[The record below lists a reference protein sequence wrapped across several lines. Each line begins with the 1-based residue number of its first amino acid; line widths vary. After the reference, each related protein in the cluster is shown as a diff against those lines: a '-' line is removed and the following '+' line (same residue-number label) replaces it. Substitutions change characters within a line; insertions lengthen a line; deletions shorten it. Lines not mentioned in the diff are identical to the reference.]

1 MQFTFI
7 LGNFDMSFS
16 PDQVTAESPPNV
28 GPPAAFA
35 GQRVSV
41 VPRPQV
47 NVALRQPAT
56 RQLTVVDA
64 GYYPLAAGHYRLRE
78 KGTRNVIVILCVNGT
93 GTVEIGGTTY
103 QMGPSSY
110 AVLPAFVPHAYRSS
124 TEKPWTIWWVH
135 LLGAEIGDLTRILMH
150 DHKPVVRIRS
160 VDRAVALF
168 DELLALLEKNLSP
181 ANILASSGVAWQLLT
196 RLAADSALPNDGS
209 PLERAMQYLE
219 NRVDGTIQVG
229 ELAALVGVSP
239 SHLSALFR
247 QATGSGPAAYH
258 IATKMAR
265 ARSLLDTTS
274 LPVAEVAHLSGY
286 ADALYFSRHFRRHHG
301 ISPSTY
307 RAQAK
312 G

>member
-1 MQFTFI
+1 
-7 LGNFDMSFS
+7 MSS
-16 PDQVTAESPPNV
+16 ESRAVAEAPV
-28 GPPAAFA
+28 AFA

-47 NVALRQPAT
+47 AQALRQPAT

-64 GYYPLAAGHYRLRE
+64 GYYPSAFGHERRRD
-78 KGTRNVIVILCVNGT
+78 KGTRNVIVMLCVSGT
-93 GTVEIGGTTY
+93 GTVEVEGASF

-124 TEKPWTIWWVH
+124 QDRPWTIWWVH
-135 LLGAEIGDLTRILMH
+135 LLGAEIGDLTRILMR
-150 DHKPVVRIRS
+150 DHRPVVRIRS

-168 DELLALLEKNLSP
+168 DELLALLERNLSP

-196 RLAADSALPNDGS
+196 RLAADSSLPNDGS

-247 QATGSGPAAYH
+247 QATGSGPAAFH
-258 IATKMAR
+258 IAVKMTR

-274 LPVAEVAHLSGY
+274 LPVAEVAHLAGY